1 MNRSRVLYFSLG
13 LALLAGLFL
22 WLFSQEIAR
31 EYGVVGQKVSV
42 VYTKVDI
49 PSGQKVT
56 RDMFA
61 VKEVPSLYRHH
72 LAVSKDELDSVLG
85 QVTAHKM
92 LPNQPVLFT
101 DFVDPRT
108 DVELDQVV
116 KEGWRALAIPVDKTS
131 SFGGLL
137 QPQDHVDIL
146 GTFLKPGG
154 GNTPEERERRFVTIT
169 LLQNVTILATGG
181 RVGDQAKER
190 KADDSR
196 SRQGFDT
203 VTVLV
208 TPEEAELLTFAL
220 DKGKISMA
228 LRNENDVTTEAAM
241 TEKSFDDIFGTA
253 KRDQIQKVRNVK
265 IEQAQQM
272 ITVVREKK

>member
-1 MNRSRVLYFSLG
+1 MNRSKVLYFSLG

-31 EYGVVGQKVSV
+31 EYGVVGQKVKI

-56 RDMFA
+56 RDMLT
-61 VKEVPSLYRHH
+61 VKEVPQLYAHH
-72 LAVSKDELDSVLG
+72 LAITPTEVDSILG
-85 QVTAHKM
+85 QVTSHPM
-92 LPNQPVLFT
+92 REGQPVLVT
-101 DFVDPRT
+101 DFVDPKN

-137 QPQDHVDIL
+137 RPQDHVDIL

-169 LLQNVTILATGG
+169 LLQNVTILAVGG
-181 RVGDQAKER
+181 HVGDTDANKIQKDQR
-190 KADDSR
+190 GG
-196 SRQGFDT
+196 SRQAFDT

-208 TPEEAELLTFAL
+208 TPQESELLTFAL
-220 DKGKISMA
+220 DKGKIGLT

-241 TEKSFDDIFGTA
+241 TEKSFADIFGVETRE
-253 KRDQIQKVRNVK
+253 KIQKVRNDK
-265 IEQAQQM
+265 I
-272 ITVVREKK
+272 ITVVR